1 MSVHSFAETELA
13 ILRNESRLIVLRDQ
27 IVQVMVRFE
36 NDFASATAVTAIW
49 SAFGTILLAAECD
62 TTFSAVPTA
71 RINFYFV
78 NEH

>member
-1 MSVHSFAETELA
+1 
-13 ILRNESRLIVLRDQ
+13 
-27 IVQVMVRFE
+27 MVGFE
-36 NDFASATAVTAIW
+36 NHVAAAATVAAVG
-49 SAFGTILLAAECD
+49 SAFRTILLAAECD